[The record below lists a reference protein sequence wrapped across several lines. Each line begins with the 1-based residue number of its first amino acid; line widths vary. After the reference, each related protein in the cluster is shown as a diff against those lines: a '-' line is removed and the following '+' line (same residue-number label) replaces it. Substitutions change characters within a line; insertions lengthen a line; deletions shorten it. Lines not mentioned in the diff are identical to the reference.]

1 MAISTYSELK
11 LEIADH
17 LDRDDLTTK
26 IDTFIDLAEARH
38 RRDIRIRE
46 MITRSAITIDARYED
61 FPTGLLEVITFRLLT
76 DPVTKLS
83 YVTPEQMGDYRKE
96 DSGKPE
102 LFTIHSQF
110 EFNKVPDASYSG
122 EILFHKALTA
132 LSDSNTT
139 NALLTRAP
147 DAYLYG
153 ALVASAPYLLNDE
166 RIETWASL
174 YKSAVDGL
182 AIARRQERSSG
193 VLISRVRGSTP

>member
-11 LEIADH
+11 QEIADH

-46 MITRSAITIDARYED
+46 MITRSSFTIDARYED
-61 FPTGLLEVITFRLLT
+61 FPTGLLEVISFRLLT
-76 DPVTKLS
+76 DPVTKLQ
-83 YVTPEQMGDYRKE
+83 YVTPEQMADYRVE
-96 DSGKPE
+96 GSGKPE
-102 LFTIHSQF
+102 LFTIHAQF
-110 EFNKVPDASYSG
+110 EFNKVPDESYSG
-122 EILFHKALTA
+122 EILYHKALTA
-132 LSDSNTT
+132 LSDANTT

-153 ALVASAPYLLNDE
+153 ALVATAPYLLNDE

-193 VLISRVRGSTP
+193 VLVSRVRGSTP